1 MDLKAKAFLERLAE
15 IVGTA
20 QVLVNEADTAPFFED
35 WRGRYHG
42 KALAVIRPGN
52 TDEVGAVVALCAGAN
67 VAIVPQG
74 GNTGLCGG
82 ATPRGDRPE
91 VVLSLGRLNRVRAID
106 HANATITVEA
116 GMTLRAVQDAASD
129 AGLFFPLSLAA
140 EGSAQIGGN
149 LSTNAGGTA
158 VLRYGNA
165 RRQVL
170 GLEVVLADGRV
181 WNGLR
186 ALRKDNTGYDLKHLF
201 IGAEGSLGIITA
213 AVLQLYP
220 RPRSSATAWVAAP
233 DPAGALRLFTRLRE
247 TLADRLTGFELVA
260 EVCVGLVVKHLPRLR
275 DPLPGHPWYVLV
287 QADDCLQD
295 SGLAQHL
302 EEALGMAVAAGEAL
316 DAVLAQSETQAED
329 FWALRESI
337 SEAQKREGFSIKHDV
352 SLPISSIPEFLA
364 RAGERLQKQYP
375 GVRIVVFGHL
385 GDGNLHYNLSM
396 PEGAEN
402 AALLGAT
409 PSVNRSVHDLVAE
422 LGGSI
427 SAEHGLG
434 QLKREE
440 IKRYKSALE
449 LELMARIKAA
459 LDPQGLMNPGK
470 VL

>member
-52 TDEVGAVVALCAGAN
+52 TDEVGAVVALCAGEN

-82 ATPRGDRPE
+82 ATPRGDRAE
-91 VVLSLGRLNRVRAID
+91 LVLSLGRLNRVRAID

-116 GMTLRAVQDAASD
+116 GMTLRAVQDAALD

-201 IGAEGSLGIITA
+201 IGAEGSLGIMTA

-220 RPRSSATAWVAAP
+220 RPRSCATAWP
-233 DPAGALRLFTRLRE
+233 
-247 TLADRLTGFELVA
+247 
-260 EVCVGLVVKHLPRLR
+260 H
-275 DPLPGHPWYVLV
+275 PLKKSFDLNTIFP
-287 QADDCLQD
+287 Q
-295 SGLAQHL
+295 
-302 EEALGMAVAAGEAL
+302 
-316 DAVLAQSETQAED
+316 
-329 FWALRESI
+329 
-337 SEAQKREGFSIKHDV
+337 
-352 SLPISSIPEFLA
+352 
-364 RAGERLQKQYP
+364 
-375 GVRIVVFGHL
+375 
-385 GDGNLHYNLSM
+385 
-396 PEGAEN
+396 
-402 AALLGAT
+402 
-409 PSVNRSVHDLVAE
+409 RS
-422 LGGSI
+422 
-427 SAEHGLG
+427 
-434 QLKREE
+434 
-440 IKRYKSALE
+440 
-449 LELMARIKAA
+449 
-459 LDPQGLMNPGK
+459 
-470 VL
+470 